1 MAGKTYNFLYLSP
14 WLPSWMYGAVPYFYS
29 TPPPTPLQGMIHRGS
44 QEKRGWDK
52 SVTEANLGPLTY
64 HEAKPIYWYQVVW
77 RKSTSGSQ
85 LQGSNQGNGQ
95 LMLKRPRL
103 LDGFQGRTFKGNICG
118 EGCSVWT
125 FLWLVGGQVT
135 GWCFWNLN
143 HQPSG
148 SRQSSVYLLVVHV
161 VTILHPWSRGWGFLA
176 SAENSK
182 ICTDRCTYQLRR
194 NQDSVLWTESTNL
207 CLRHHYFPCS
217 TAPPLSLHP
226 LTSLISNC
234 WSLFFG
240 TPRRPKRLKLFST
253 NKKWGT

>member
-1 MAGKTYNFLYLSP
+1 MGQCLTFIPPCHPPHYRVWYIEGLRKREDGVRVLLKPTWVQSP
-14 WLPSWMYGAVPYFYS
+14 TMKQNQSTDTRLFEEKVQQGANC
-29 TPPPTPLQGMIHRGS
+29 G
-44 QEKRGWDK
+44 D
-52 SVTEANLGPLTY
+52 
-64 HEAKPIYWYQVVW
+64 PI
-77 RKSTSGSQ
+77 KE
-85 LQGSNQGNGQ
+85 NGQ

-103 LDGFQGRTFKGNICG
+103 PDGFQGRTFKGNICG

-125 FLWLVGGQVT
+125 FLWLVDGQVT
-135 GWCFWNLN
+135 GWCFWDLN

-161 VTILHPWSRGWGFLA
+161 VTILHPWTRGWGFLV

-182 ICTDRCTYQLRR
+182 ICTDCCTYQLRR
-194 NQDSVLWTESTNL
+194 NQDSVLWTESTNF

-234 WSLFFG
+234 WRLFFG